1 MPGQEE
7 NAIMKRF
14 LWTMATAAAMFSAT
28 HAVAEPG
35 TPATK
40 REVTQLLDFVAQSDC
55 QFNRNGTWYDGKKA
69 RVHLQEKYD
78 YLNRRGKIPDAESF
92 IDLAASKSSMSGK
105 AYQVR
110 CGNGPVMTSASWLSD
125 ELKHLRAG
133 GR

>member
-7 NAIMKRF
+7 DAIMKRF

-28 HAVAEPG
+28 QAVAEQVPP
-35 TPATK
+35 TTQ

-55 QFNRNGTWYDGKKA
+55 QFNRNGTWYDAKKA

-78 YLNRRGKIPDAESF
+78 YLDHRGKITNAESF
-92 IDLAASKSSMSGK
+92 IELAASKSSMSGK

-110 CGNGPVMTSASWLSD
+110 CGNGPVRPSATWLSE

>member
-1 MPGQEE
+1 
-7 NAIMKRF
+7 MKRF
-14 LWTMATAAAMFSAT
+14 LWTMATAAAMFSAN

-55 QFNRNGTWYDGKKA
+55 QFNRNGTWYDAKKA

-78 YLNRRGKIPDAESF
+78 YLDHRGKIPNAEAF
-92 IDLAASKSSMSGK
+92 IELAATQSSMSGK

-110 CGNGPVMTSASWLSD
+110 CGNGPVLPSASWLSN
-125 ELKHLRAG
+125 ELKRLRAG

>member
-1 MPGQEE
+1 
-7 NAIMKRF
+7 MKQF
-14 LWTMATAAAMFSAT
+14 LLTVATAAAMFSAT

-40 REVTQLLDFVAQSDC
+40 REVAQLLDFVAQSDC
-55 QFNRNGTWYDGKKA
+55 QFNRNGTWYDAKKA

-78 YLNRRGKIPDAESF
+78 YLDHRDKIPNAEAF
-92 IDLAASKSSMSGK
+92 IELAATKSSMSGK

-110 CGNGPVMTSASWLSD
+110 CGNGPVRPSASWLSD
-125 ELKHLRAG
+125 ELKRLRAG

>member
-1 MPGQEE
+1 
-7 NAIMKRF
+7 MKQF

-40 REVTQLLDFVAQSDC
+40 REVAQLLDFVAQSDC
-55 QFNRNGTWYDGKKA
+55 QFNRNGTWYDAKKA

-78 YLNRRGKIPDAESF
+78 YLDHRDKIPNAEAF
-92 IDLAASKSSMSGK
+92 IELAATKSSMSGK

-110 CGNGPVMTSASWLSD
+110 CGNGPVRPSASWLSD
-125 ELKHLRAG
+125 ELKRLRAG